1 MAITLPQRFLKQPQR
16 PAPLDPGHPLFKDI
30 VFAYSAGRG
39 LLDGRHP
46 DKTGAFAGTMQLGY
60 GGGGKYLKTG
70 APSSHLAFASI
81 DDYNVLGEVTAIA
94 LVGHATTTT
103 QGAVIHK
110 CESSG
115 GANTPFGLLI
125 ESSGAVSFN
134 RSNAS
139 GSRPFRVWASSAT
152 LIVNQLAVI
161 AATQGADMSTP
172 PKFFIDGALDGGP
185 AANLYDG
192 AGTGAP
198 TPTPVSLKL
207 GNRTDNLSRFNGE
220 IYDVLVLRRMLSA
233 AEIADLSRNIWAVWQ
248 APARRLW
255 VGGNETN
262 NLTGTGWFQGNAAGI
277 GIPLRRK
284 RSAPTQRHRRTWEWG
299 YDRGERPVDLAQ
311 TAITCGNFVGTAGVT
326 QHHVLPEVFSGLQKS
341 AHGPQMQSGRN
352 MLSLQPA
359 LHRKTTS
366 APMQSRAGSAVFC
379 HRHLRK
385 RTPAA
390 PSSSSSPLL
399 VSAVNGLEM
408 SFSRVTF
415 VMEARSRSRRLRLQ
429 PRIRVLRKPGI
440 PPGTPIWLKT
450 TIEILTGRRG
460 NRIEVPKFQALSF
473 SATPTKAECEALY
486 RYINSMRH
494 SLEQIIKK
502 LDS

>member
-1 MAITLPQRFLKQPQR
+1 
-16 PAPLDPGHPLFKDI
+16 
-30 VFAYSAGRG
+30 
-39 LLDGRHP
+39 
-46 DKTGAFAGTMQLGY
+46 MQLGY

-70 APSSHLAFASI
+70 APSSHLAFASV

-94 LVGHATTTT
+94 LVRHATTTT

-115 GANTPFGLLI
+115 GTNTPFGLLI

-152 LIVNQLAVI
+152 LIANQLAVI

-277 GIPLRRK
+277 GNT
-284 RSAPTQRHRRTWEWG
+284 AQTQALGANATTQTNLG
-299 YDRGERPVDLAQ
+299 SGGTIVASVAVDLAQ
-311 TAITCGNFVGTAGVT
+311 AAITCGNFVGTAGVT
-326 QHHVLPEVFSGLQKS
+326 QHHVLPVVFATQSSTWATNAIGQKHVVAAAS
-341 AHGPQMQSGRN
+341 
-352 MLSLQPA
+352 
-359 LHRKTTS
+359 TTQENNA

-390 PSSSSSPLL
+390 PSSSSRPIFW
-399 VSAVNGLEM
+399 SA
-408 SFSRVTF
+408 RP
-415 VMEARSRSRRLRLQ
+415 Q
-429 PRIRVLRKPGI
+429 
-440 PPGTPIWLKT
+440 
-450 TIEILTGRRG
+450 GRQ
-460 NRIEVPKFQALSF
+460 IA
-473 SATPTKAECEALY
+473 SA
-486 RYINSMRH
+486 M
-494 SLEQIIKK
+494 
-502 LDS
+502 